1 MLTPFQLCNSIQ
13 SGLECIIIIVV
24 NVQATFINLIMKS
37 IHFLLLVQFRVV
49 VADIKP
55 KEIEGQLK

>member
-1 MLTPFQLCNSIQ
+1 MQ

-24 NVQATFINLIMKS
+24 NVQVTFINLIMKS

-49 VADIKP
+49 VTDIKP